1 MSFETGSLC
10 PAIVLMLTR
19 VMVKSGRDGEERWGV
34 GGVIVC
40 MGIEVFEIRPRTFKG
55 LGEG

>member
-1 MSFETGSLC
+1 MRS
-10 PAIVLMLTR
+10 
-19 VMVKSGRDGEERWGV
+19 

-55 LGEG
+55 LGEGWRCRETEVGGEGS